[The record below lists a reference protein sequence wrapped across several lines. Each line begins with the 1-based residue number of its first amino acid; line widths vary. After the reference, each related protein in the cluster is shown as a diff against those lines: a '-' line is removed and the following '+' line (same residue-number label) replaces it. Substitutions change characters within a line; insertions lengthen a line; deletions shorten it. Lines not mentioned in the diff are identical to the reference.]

1 LGGVSEQEA
10 VSRADRPATVASLT
24 ADLSALGDLSGSVV
38 LVHSSV
44 SALGWVVGGAEA
56 VVEALLATVGT
67 LVVPSFSTHRTDPG
81 RWQHPP
87 VPPEWWPVI
96 RAEMP
101 PFDPR
106 TAGTRNMGAVVDCV
120 LRQPGTVR
128 SAHPHLS
135 FAAHGPRALDVV
147 GSHPLPYGVGD
158 TSPLARVY
166 DLDGYVLLLGVGH
179 GNNTSLHLAEHR
191 AAWPAKRDY
200 EEGASLLVDGKREW
214 VTFPD
219 LLTSDEDFPAIG
231 AAFEETGA
239 VTVTKVGAGEARL
252 MRQRALV
259 DFGVREIERIRG

>member
-1 LGGVSEQEA
+1 MGEQEA
-10 VSRADRPATVASLT
+10 VSRTARPATVASLT
-24 ADLSALGDLSGSVV
+24 TDLSALGDLSGSVV
-38 LVHSSV
+38 LVHSSL
-44 SALGWVVGGAEA
+44 SALGWVVGGADA
-56 VVEALLATVGT
+56 VVEALLDVVGT

-87 VPPEWWPVI
+87 VPESWWPVI
-96 RAEMP
+96 RSEMP
-101 PFDPR
+101 PYDPR
-106 TAGTRNMGAVVDCV
+106 TAGTRNMGAIVDRV
-120 LRQPGTVR
+120 LRQPGTLR

-135 FAAHGPRALDVV
+135 FAANGPLAEDVV
-147 GSHPLPYGVGD
+147 GTHPLPYGVGD

-166 DLDGYVLLLGVGH
+166 DLDGHVLLLGVGH
-179 GNNTSLHLAEHR
+179 GNNTSLQLSEHR
-191 AAWPAKRDY
+191 ASWPGRRDY

-231 AAFEETGA
+231 AAFEETGQ
-239 VTVTKVGAGEARL
+239 VTVATVGAGEARL